1 MVNTTTI
8 QLEERTKRKLERVK
22 MFPRETYNNVIE
34 RLLEMENSEED
45 RLSPR
50 TIRNIERSLEDI
62 KAGRVYSTKELR
74 KSLGIK

>member
-50 TIRNIERSLEDI
+50 TIRNIEQSLEDI